1 MEKVDRHA
9 VASRFP
15 NEFLALSGRVYKLTQ
30 TTNALLVSKS

>member
-15 NEFLALSGRVYKLTQ
+15 NEFLPLSGRVHKLTQ
-30 TTNALLVSKS
+30 TTNDQLVNKS